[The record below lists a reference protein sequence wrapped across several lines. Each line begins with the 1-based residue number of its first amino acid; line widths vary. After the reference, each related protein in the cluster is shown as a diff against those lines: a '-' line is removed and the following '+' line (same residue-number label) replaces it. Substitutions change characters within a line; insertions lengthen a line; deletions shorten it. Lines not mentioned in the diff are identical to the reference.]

1 MAAAQGLESS
11 AANMIDESVLYLPVR
26 QLAERIRTRQLSPVE
41 LAESYLAC
49 SERWNPRLNA
59 YATLTRELAIE
70 QARTVEKEIAAGN
83 YRGPLHGIPYA
94 AKDLLAAKGYPT
106 TWGAPPYADQRFDYD
121 ATVIERLHRAG
132 AVLIGK
138 AAMIE
143 LAGGLGYESGYAS
156 LTGPCRNPWNTKYWT
171 CGSSS
176 GSGAIMAAGL
186 AAFALGSDTRG
197 SIICPATHCGISGM
211 RPSFGRVSRYGAM
224 AIAWSM
230 DKIGPMCRTADDCGL
245 VLEAMAGN
253 DPRDHDSL
261 PQPLAA
267 FAYRGTQ
274 PSGRPLRI
282 ARLTNVFPHADP
294 ELHGAADRA
303 LRVLEQHGARISD
316 AEIPHGPFE
325 EAAELVILMEA
336 TSAFSDTIDSGRA
349 AQLADPLGRINGY
362 ASREFSAQDYLHVQR
377 VRLFLQESINKLF
390 DRFDVISAPGEGD
403 TADELQPAKGESEPA
418 ASGPVDSLQPDA
430 ISSLCGLPAVT
441 VPCGLDRKG
450 MPVGVQFLARA
461 LDDQAALSAANLF
474 QAHTD
479 WHTRHPTLT

>member
-1 MAAAQGLESS
+1 ML
-11 AANMIDESVLYLPVR
+11 DESVLYLPVR

-41 LAESYLAC
+41 LAESYLAR

-59 YATLTRELAIE
+59 YATLTRELALE
-70 QARTVEKEIAAGN
+70 QARAAEQEIAAGH

-94 AKDLLAAKGYPT
+94 AKDLLAVKGYPT
-106 TWGAPPYADQRFDYD
+106 TWGAPPYAQQRFDYD
-121 ATVIERLHRAG
+121 ATVIGRLHRAG

-143 LAGGLGYESGYAS
+143 LAGGLGYESGFAS

-197 SIICPATHCGISGM
+197 SIICPSTHCGISGM

-245 VLEAMAGN
+245 VLETMAGH

-261 PQPLAA
+261 PQPLAG
-267 FAYRGTQ
+267 FAYRGTL
-274 PSGRPLRI
+274 PGGRPLRI
-282 ARLTNVFPHADP
+282 ARLTNVFPHADR

-303 LRVLEQHGARISD
+303 LRVLEQQGAQVSD
-316 AEIPHGPFE
+316 AQIPHGPFE

-336 TSAFSDTIDSGRA
+336 ASAFADTIDSGRA

-362 ASREFSAQDYLHVQR
+362 ASREFSAQDYLQVQR

-390 DRFDVISAPGEGD
+390 DRFDVIAAPGEGD
-403 TADELQPAKGESEPA
+403 TADELQPANAASEPA
-418 ASGPVDSLQPDA
+418 DNEPFDSLQPDA

-441 VPCGLDRKG
+441 VPCGFDKNG
-450 MPVGVQFLARA
+450 MPVGVQFMARA
-461 LDDQAALSAANLF
+461 LDDQAVLAAANLL
-474 QAHTD
+474 QAHSD
-479 WHTRHPTLT
+479 WHTRHPALT